1 LFASLA
7 RGQMRRRRHLLPRQA
22 ARQPDIPP
30 RPRRVW
36 PIPATAVAF
45 QEERASSRAQAYGHP
60 HKPGLA
66 GTLAPLPLSLAWVS
80 QNTDF
85 RTWRWNQY
93 ERHAEAFFL
102 GTLRLDLVVTGVPAN
117 KPSSF
122 RITRWGGSWLN
133 SSSSIWSLSAWN
145 DTARFT

>member
-1 LFASLA
+1 MPTIWLCGGFGWLCAASRGSNKEGRLA
-7 RGQMRRRRHLLPRQA
+7 A
-22 ARQPDIPP
+22 
-30 RPRRVW
+30 
-36 PIPATAVAF
+36 
-45 QEERASSRAQAYGHP
+45 
-60 HKPGLA
+60 
-66 GTLAPLPLSLAWVS
+66 LPLSLAWVS

-122 RITRWGGSWLN
+122 RITGWGGSWLN

>member
-1 LFASLA
+1 MKNHADEEASVPA
-7 RGQMRRRRHLLPRQA
+7 CCPIGWVVGRA
-22 ARQPDIPP
+22 A
-30 RPRRVW
+30 
-36 PIPATAVAF
+36 
-45 QEERASSRAQAYGHP
+45 
-60 HKPGLA
+60 
-66 GTLAPLPLSLAWVS
+66 LPLSLAWVS